1 MTFEQALERLKLGRK
16 IKRIDWGKK
25 YICMFIVESD
35 VNILISEITLK
46 QYNFIIRF

>member
-25 YICMFIVESD
+25 YIC
-35 VNILISEITLK
+35 ISEITLK